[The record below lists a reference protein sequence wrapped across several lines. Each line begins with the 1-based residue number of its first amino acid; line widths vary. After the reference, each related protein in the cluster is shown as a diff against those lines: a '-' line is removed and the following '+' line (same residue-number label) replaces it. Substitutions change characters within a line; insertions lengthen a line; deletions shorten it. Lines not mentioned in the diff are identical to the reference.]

1 MIEELSFELLDDI
14 ALAAASGAI
23 TPAEL
28 PSTLATDLGPLVE
41 FVHAGLALRLN
52 GWLDL
57 GRHKDLTNAILSGRK
72 WFSDSGTQGFVSMSE
87 ITDQYSDWT
96 DFAMRAK
103 RAATGVGFAPDD
115 AGQLVAAIGELR
127 GNVEEHS
134 EDPDT
139 GYFVYDATPGRFEFV
154 AADSGIGVLRSLR
167 THPHYADVRDAG
179 TALNLALSEG
189 VSRHYDD
196 RGRGKGFRPIFIGL
210 ANASEHLRFRSG
222 DHTREMTR
230 DDDGK
235 LIASTRQKAEL
246 PGFFCSVRCTTDFRH
261 SGNASRPKK

>member
-1 MIEELSFELLDDI
+1 
-14 ALAAASGAI
+14 
-23 TPAEL
+23 
-28 PSTLATDLGPLVE
+28 
-41 FVHAGLALRLN
+41 
-52 GWLDL
+52 
-57 GRHKDLTNAILSGRK
+57 
-72 WFSDSGTQGFVSMSE
+72 MSE

-103 RAATGVGFAPDD
+103 RAATRVGFAPDD

-139 GYFVYDATPGRFEFV
+139 GYFVFEATPGGFEFV
-154 AADSGIGVLRSLR
+154 VAVSGIGVLRSLR

-179 TALNLALSEG
+179 IALKTLALSEG

-196 RGRGKGFRPIFIGL
+196 KDRGRGFRPIFIGL

-222 DHTREMTR
+222 DHTREMSR
-230 DDDGK
+230 DEDRR
-235 LIASTRQKAEL
+235 LIASTSQKAEL
-246 PGFFCSVRCTTDFRH
+246 PGFFCSVRCTADV
-261 SGNASRPKK
+261 SRAVRNVD